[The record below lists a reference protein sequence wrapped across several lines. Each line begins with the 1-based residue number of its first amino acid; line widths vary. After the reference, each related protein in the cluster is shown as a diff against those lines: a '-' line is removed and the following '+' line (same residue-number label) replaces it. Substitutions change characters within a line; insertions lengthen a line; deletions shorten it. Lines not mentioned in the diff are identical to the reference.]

1 MLQEPTSVHLH
12 RATCPNSIAS
22 YHDDDDDDAAVAPSL
37 KHSERLIWQR
47 NFETRVGGSHKSLKV
62 KPIYVQF

>member
-22 YHDDDDDDAAVAPSL
+22 YHDDDDAAVAASL